1 MGDIPSSSQ
10 MVSAVM
16 VSPKDGDVLAANSNI
31 TFAVQIENLVAGS
44 FTNPDNTYY
53 AAPQALSGGKVVG
66 HTHITVQDLGK
77 DFFPQQPLDP
87 TVFSFFKGINDA
99 GNGNGLLSATLSG
112 GLAEG
117 FYRVCSMTSAS
128 NHQPVLM
135 PIAQRGA
142 QDDCA
147 KFQVAAAEGTNLIS
161 CGLDPSTAGCGGS
174 TSGGN
179 ANGGNAGNGGN
190 ANAASSTA
198 AVAQTSATAAQSTA
212 TAGGKT
218 GQNGKGGKF
227 GAGKQGQRFGRPRKF
242 SAREWI
248 A

>member
-1 MGDIPSSSQ
+1 MGDIPSNTQ

-16 VSPKDGDVLAANSNI
+16 VSPQDGDVLAVESDI

-44 FTNPDNTYY
+44 FTNPDITYY

-77 DFFPQQPLDP
+77 DFFPPAPLDP

-99 GNGNGLLSATLSG
+99 GDGNGLLSATLAG
-112 GLAEG
+112 GLPEG
-117 FYRVCSMTSAS
+117 FYRVCSLTSAS

-135 PIAQRGA
+135 PVAQRGA

-147 KFQVAAAEGTNLIS
+147 RFQVAAVKSTNLIT
-161 CGLDPSTAGCGGS
+161 CGLDPDTPGCKGS
-174 TSGGN
+174 TGDGN
-179 ANGGNAGNGGN
+179 ANVGNGDNGGN

-198 AVAQTSATAAQSTA
+198 AVAQTSDTAAQSTA

-218 GQNGKGGKF
+218 GKGGRF
-227 GAGKQGQRFGRPRKF
+227 GAGKQQGQRFGRPRKF

>member
-1 MGDIPSSSQ
+1 MGDIPSNTQ

-16 VSPKDGDVLAANSNI
+16 VSPQDGDVLEANKKI
-31 TFAVQIENLVAGS
+31 TFSVQIQNLVAGS
-44 FTNPDNTYY
+44 FTNPDITYY

-66 HTHITVQDLGK
+66 HSHITVQDLGQN
-77 DFFPQQPLDP
+77 FFPQQPLDP

-99 GNGNGLLSATLSG
+99 GNGNGLLTATLSG
-112 GLAEG
+112 GLPAG

-135 PIAQRGA
+135 PVAQRGA

-147 KFQVAAAEGTNLIS
+147 KFQVAATSGTNLIL
-161 CGLDPSTAGCGGS
+161 CGLNPNTQGCNGG
-174 TSGGN
+174 TTGGN
-179 ANGGNAGNGGN
+179 ANGGNGGN
-190 ANAASSTA
+190 ANVASSAA
-198 AVAQTSATAAQSTA
+198 AVAQTSTSAAQSTA

-218 GQNGKGGKF
+218 GQKGGKF
-227 GAGKQGQRFGRPRKF
+227 GAGKQRGQRFGRPRKF
-242 SAREWI
+242 SAREWV

>member
-1 MGDIPSSSQ
+1 

-31 TFAVQIENLVAGS
+31 TFAVQIQNLVAGS
-44 FTNPDNTYY
+44 FTNPDITYY

-77 DFFPQQPLDP
+77 DFFPPEPLDP
-87 TVFSFFKGINDA
+87 TVFSFFQGINDN
-99 GNGNGLLSATLSG
+99 GNGNGLLSATLKA
-112 GLAEG
+112 GLPEG

-135 PIAQRGA
+135 PVAQRGA

-147 KFQVAAAEGTNLIS
+147 KFQVAAAEGTNLIL
-161 CGLDPSTAGCGGS
+161 CGLDPSTPGCKGS
-174 TSGGN
+174 TGGGN
-179 ANGGNAGNGGN
+179 ANGGNGGNGGN

-212 TAGGKT
+212 TAGGQT
-218 GQNGKGGKF
+218 KGGKF
-227 GAGKQGQRFGRPRKF
+227 GAGKQQGQRFGRPRKF

>member
-99 GNGNGLLSATLSG
+99 
-112 GLAEG
+112 E
-117 FYRVCSMTSAS
+117 
-128 NHQPVLM
+128 
-135 PIAQRGA
+135 I
-142 QDDCA
+142 
-147 KFQVAAAEGTNLIS
+147 
-161 CGLDPSTAGCGGS
+161 
-174 TSGGN
+174 
-179 ANGGNAGNGGN
+179 
-190 ANAASSTA
+190 
-198 AVAQTSATAAQSTA
+198 
-212 TAGGKT
+212 
-218 GQNGKGGKF
+218 
-227 GAGKQGQRFGRPRKF
+227 GR
-242 SAREWI
+242 AHV
-248 A
+248 

>member
-1 MGDIPSSSQ
+1 MGDIPSNTQ

-44 FTNPDNTYY
+44 FTNPDITYY

-77 DFFPQQPLDP
+77 DFFPQTPLDP
-87 TVFSFFKGINDA
+87 TVFSFFQGINDA
-99 GNGNGLLSATLSG
+99 GNGNGLLSATLKG
-112 GLAEG
+112 GLPEG

-135 PIAQRGA
+135 PVAQRGA

-147 KFQVAAAEGTNLIS
+147 KFQVAAAEGTNLIL
-161 CGLDPSTAGCGGS
+161 CGLNPNTAGCGGS
-174 TSGGN
+174 TAGGN
-179 ANGGNAGNGGN
+179 GGNGGN